1 MNRILRFLRR
11 FMLQKTIYRTFL
23 VYYLLGN
30 LLLLV
35 LLGMLSIRDSTR
47 MITEEVI
54 RSSNKVMEQAAQGLS
69 FNLEETKRSLLVLA
83 SNQSVGA
90 IMRHAEVPDM
100 AYLLQ
105 HERNISEIT
114 QSINTY
120 QSLISDVLILGKNGY
135 VNNLNGRSSL
145 WWEYSF
151 GAQPWAQESFQP
163 RQGDYFFSLG
173 IHHQD
178 YYLSSDISRYGRPTL
193 SVAMQVKGFRREVI
207 GSVIANLDL
216 QKVNSMFERNNYQN
230 RGSIFL
236 IDENRRIIVHQ
247 NNEEIGQIM
256 DIAGIDEIYEQKS
269 GNFRTPLYGE
279 EHLIIYQPTAVE
291 GWMMISA
298 VPMSEITSQSAP
310 LKSNLARILYLC
322 LILNVLIS
330 LAVTFRISRPMQGL
344 LKTLD
349 KIGTDDMLYI
359 RDKNY
364 QYHEI
369 NQIGMKFK
377 ELMDRIDLLIQQN
390 YLTQIALKEEELKA
404 LQAQINPHFL
414 FNTLQ
419 LLQTEIV
426 CGNIE
431 SSNHIVLSLSHMF
444 RYSMRQSG
452 ELVELRTELEHV
464 RNYLYIM
471 NKKYDDRLQVDE
483 YIPDQRV
490 LPCRIP
496 KLLLQPVVENCI
508 RHGFGE
514 DRREGA
520 IRISVTTVRRGL
532 LIAISD
538 SGKGMDADE
547 LKRLRRQLDKPD
559 EKNGNIGLYNI
570 NHRIKLNFGQDFGIR
585 VRSTKNAG
593 TCVYLVVP
601 RIE

>member
-1 MNRILRFLRR
+1 M
-11 FMLQKTIYRTFL
+11 
-23 VYYLLGN
+23 
-30 LLLLV
+30 
-35 LLGMLSIRDSTR
+35 
-47 MITEEVI
+47 
-54 RSSNKVMEQAAQGLS
+54 
-69 FNLEETKRSLLVLA
+69 
-83 SNQSVGA
+83 
-90 IMRHAEVPDM
+90 
-100 AYLLQ
+100 
-105 HERNISEIT
+105 
-114 QSINTY
+114 
-120 QSLISDVLILGKNGY
+120 
-135 VNNLNGRSSL
+135 
-145 WWEYSF
+145 
-151 GAQPWAQESFQP
+151 
-163 RQGDYFFSLG
+163 
-173 IHHQD
+173 
-178 YYLSSDISRYGRPTL
+178 

-230 RGSIFL
+230 NGSIFL

-247 NNEEIGQIM
+247 NADEIGQIM
-256 DIAGIDEIYEQKS
+256 DIDGIDEIYEQKS
-269 GNFRTPLYGE
+269 GNFRTPFYGE

-298 VPMSEITSQSAP
+298 VPMREITSQSAP

-377 ELMDRIDLLIQQN
+377 ELIDRIDLLIQQN

-452 ELVELRTELEHV
+452 ELVELRTELEHI

-483 YIPDQRV
+483 NIPDMRV
-490 LPCRIP
+490 LACKIP

-520 IRISVTTVRRGL
+520 IRISVTTVKRGL
-532 LIAISD
+532 LIAIGD
-538 SGKGMDADE
+538 SGRGMNANE
-547 LKRLRRQLDKPD
+547 LRRLRRQLDKPE

-585 VRSTKNAG
+585 VRSTRNAG
-593 TCVYLVVP
+593 TYVYLVVP